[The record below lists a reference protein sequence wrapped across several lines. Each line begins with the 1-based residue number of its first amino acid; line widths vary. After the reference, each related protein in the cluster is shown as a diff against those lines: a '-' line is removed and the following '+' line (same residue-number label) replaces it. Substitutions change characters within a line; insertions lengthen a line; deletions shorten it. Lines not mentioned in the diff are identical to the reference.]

1 MKINEQLKSF
11 RNEVNRIINSSAQP
25 SELTLDNAA
34 KLLILIS
41 MYERTFNTLELSAN
55 EGRFKNVGKLSVD
68 LLEFQNQIR
77 DLGLLI
83 AELEKTIGKAA

>member
-1 MKINEQLKSF
+1 MKINDQLKSF

-83 AELEKTIGKAA
+83 VELEKTIGKAA

>member
-1 MKINEQLKSF
+1 MKIIDQLKSF

-83 AELEKTIGKAA
+83 VELEKTIGKAA

>member
-1 MKINEQLKSF
+1 MKINDQLKSF

-41 MYERTFNTLELSAN
+41 MYERTFTTLELSAN